1 MVTKQNKW
9 MLADLKTNPCKQI
22 WESGAEYFKEVRTN
36 VHRHSHPNQLLNY
49 MFYLYLTGARL
60 SDPLRQP
67 QPKIYVELLGNYV
80 KINTK
85 RTLTLPIMC
94 VWEQRMWERITTGGS
109 VSEPEQIFRFAEW
122 NSLDKRNLSKLIKSN
137 FKLDLQKG
145 SEFYLKRGLTSSNLF
160 TIRLYNVL
168 ITHHVPSW
176 KAIEWFG
183 WKDSRPMASYPI
195 IEQMRKE
202 MPKADEIEELKR
214 LNLLKEG
221 NEYRVNTF
229 PTI

>member
-1 MVTKQNKW
+1 
-9 MLADLKTNPCKQI
+9 
-22 WESGAEYFKEVRTN
+22 
-36 VHRHSHPNQLLNY
+36 
-49 MFYLYLTGARL
+49 
-60 SDPLRQP
+60 
-67 QPKIYVELLGNYV
+67 
-80 KINTK
+80 
-85 RTLTLPIMC
+85 
-94 VWEQRMWERITTGGS
+94 
-109 VSEPEQIFRFAEW
+109 
-122 NSLDKRNLSKLIKSN
+122 
-137 FKLDLQKG
+137 
-145 SEFYLKRGLTSSNLF
+145 
-160 TIRLYNVL
+160 VL

-202 MPKADEIEELKR
+202 MPKVDEIEELKR